1 MIKSNIYVFYMILF
15 LFVSLVMFF
24 ISPNAMDET
33 YLIVALLFVFFSL
46 FYFFDVRKKAG
57 LSKRPFSLTLLFVL
71 SYIIVFFQF
80 PLDVLLSSFSDR
92 SLHHTI
98 IYDERVFI
106 KSVWYLVSFFVLLT
120 LGMGFQ
126 ANKFKKCSVLNTEYR
141 IIGTRSFYLL
151 FYVFFILHI
160 VTVNPGY
167 YDATNDRELSGIANS
182 ILGYFVI
189 LLPICFGVTI
199 YNYKIKS
206 NNAFGGIGIKEY
218 IKLFPLTF
226 ILIILLFS
234 FVTFLAGDRGPAIR
248 ALILLVFGY
257 YIVSNKSVSYFKF
270 FSLLIFAGFFLSTIK
285 LVGAINYNEDIV
297 NSFISASE
305 RLNESA
311 KSESISPYTAELS
324 ASFRSYNIAF
334 SLWYSGYSLYALG
347 AVVGFLMGIPYAVTI
362 FMKVFDLNSVDVNSS
377 NFITDYV
384 GESYGLG
391 TSIVGDALLNTG
403 FVFPLFLAFF
413 IGRLFM
419 KIDLSFF
426 MNTSNVFIYSI
437 GMYYLM
443 TSVVLARASIFPTV
457 GNSLFIVFIICF
469 VIYVNK
475 KY

>member
-1 MIKSNIYVFYMILF
+1 
-15 LFVSLVMFF
+15 
-24 ISPNAMDET
+24 
-33 YLIVALLFVFFSL
+33 
-46 FYFFDVRKKAG
+46 
-57 LSKRPFSLTLLFVL
+57 
-71 SYIIVFFQF
+71 
-80 PLDVLLSSFSDR
+80 
-92 SLHHTI
+92 
-98 IYDERVFI
+98 
-106 KSVWYLVSFFVLLT
+106 
-120 LGMGFQ
+120 
-126 ANKFKKCSVLNTEYR
+126 
-141 IIGTRSFYLL
+141 
-151 FYVFFILHI
+151 
-160 VTVNPGY
+160 
-167 YDATNDRELSGIANS
+167 
-182 ILGYFVI
+182 
-189 LLPICFGVTI
+189 
-199 YNYKIKS
+199 
-206 NNAFGGIGIKEY
+206 
-218 IKLFPLTF
+218 
-226 ILIILLFS
+226 
-234 FVTFLAGDRGPAIR
+234 
-248 ALILLVFGY
+248 
-257 YIVSNKSVSYFKF
+257 
-270 FSLLIFAGFFLSTIK
+270 
-285 LVGAINYNEDIV
+285 
-297 NSFISASE
+297 
-305 RLNESA
+305 
-311 KSESISPYTAELS
+311 

-469 VIYVNK
+469 VTYVNK